1 MVSTAILSYATAS
14 TAQGKFIQ
22 FTLRGREYLV
32 FAPRELHQFHNQI
45 LAHFLADRN
54 IPHRWID
61 DQTLDIQASD
71 FSIMGG
77 GKFRVNTKAKK
88 KCSNCGTT
96 FKPMG
101 ALMNAGSRKK
111 LPLPVIRGADSTHES
126 PKFCAQYAP

>member
-77 GKFRVNTKAKK
+77 GKFRVNTKAKILK
-88 KCSNCGTT
+88 LWDNFQAYGRFDERGLTEKIAT
-96 FKPMG
+96 
-101 ALMNAGSRKK
+101 AGHSWSGFDTR
-111 LPLPVIRGADSTHES
+111 IS
-126 PKFCAQYAP
+126 